1 MLQTHISPDKNTWP
15 ALMLRATDDDTVIE
29 QRVRAILERI
39 RQGGDEALRAITT
52 EIDGRCPESLQVSEA
67 EFAEAESS
75 VSEELKSAIRQ
86 AASNIS
92 TFHKAQQTPAVD
104 VYTIPGVH
112 CRRRVLPIRRVG
124 LYIPGGSAPLF
135 STILMLALPA
145 QIAGCEEIVLC
156 TPCDRTTG
164 KVNPVVLYTAQL
176 CGVRTIYKLGGAQAI
191 AAMAYGTESIE
202 RVFKIF
208 GPGNRYVTKA
218 KQMVSAQGTAI
229 DMPAGPSEVMIM
241 ADDSARPDFVAA
253 DFLSQAEHGPDS
265 QSLLVCR
272 SQEFAEQVNAEIA
285 RQLALLPRADIATR
299 SLANSRIVV
308 FDDID
313 TMIAFANAY
322 ASEHL
327 IIAMD
332 DAWAVADRITAAG
345 SIFVGHYSP
354 ESAGDYASGTNHTLP
369 TMGLAS
375 AYSGIGLDSFMH
387 AITYQELSQEGLN
400 SLSNTIIRMA
410 EAEGLDAHANAVK
423 VRVASKGFGNSESSE
438 PSENS
443 ENSNCP
449 LSTINCQLKNV
460 RPNIAALK
468 PYSTARDEYKG
479 SIGIYL
485 DANENPF
492 DNGYNR
498 YPSTAL
504 KEQVRSAIAQKK
516 GVNPTRLFLGNGSDE
531 AIDLLFR
538 IFCRPGIDNIV
549 SIAPT
554 YGMYS
559 VCAAINDIECREVM
573 LGEDF
578 SLPVE
583 ALLNATDMQS
593 KLLFVCSPNNPT
605 ANAFPREQLVSL
617 LSRFPGIVVVDE
629 AYIDFSS
636 VPSMVEL
643 IDQYPNLIVLQT
655 LSKAYGLAGLRIGL
669 AFAEERIIRLF
680 EQVKYPYNIGTD
692 TLALALRLLATDITP
707 QVQTLIAERERV
719 AAALTELPYIEKVYP
734 SDANFLLVKTAR
746 PRELYD
752 YLIARELIVRDRS
765 RTPGCEGTLRI
776 TIGTSEENDRLIEEL
791 RVWS

>member
-1 MLQTHISPDKNTWP
+1 MQ
-15 ALMLRATDDDTVIE
+15 RATDDDTVIE
-29 QRVRAILERI
+29 QRVRTILERI

-52 EIDGRCPESLQVSEA
+52 EIDGCCPESLQVSEA

-75 VSEELKSAIRQ
+75 VSDELKSAIRQ

-104 VYTIPGVH
+104 VYTMPGVH

-387 AITYQELSQEGLN
+387 AITYQQLTQEGLN
-400 SLSNTIIRMA
+400 SLSNTIIHMA

-423 VRVASKGFGNSESSE
+423 VRVEGPLLTSPKGEGLQTSQSVSSPLGGNEGGQA
-438 PSENS
+438 
-443 ENSNCP
+443 
-449 LSTINCQLKNV
+449 LV
-460 RPNIAALK
+460 RPNILALK

-504 KEQVRSAIAQKK
+504 KEQVHSAIAQKK
-516 GVNPTRLFLGNGSDE
+516 GVNPARLFLGNGSDE

-583 ALLNATDMQS
+583 ALLSATDMQS

-605 ANAFPREQLVSL
+605 ANAFPREQLISL

-692 TLALALRLLATDITP
+692 TLALALRLLETDITP

-752 YLIARELIVRDRS
+752 YLITRELIVRDRS

-776 TIGTSEENDRLIEEL
+776 TIGTPEENDRLIREL

>member
-104 VYTIPGVH
+104 VYTMPGVH

-423 VRVASKGFGNSESSE
+423 VRVASKGSGNSESSE

-583 ALLNATDMQS
+583 ALLSATDMQS

-707 QVQTLIAERERV
+707 QVQTLIAERKRV
-719 AAALTELPYIEKVYP
+719 AAALAELPFVEKVYP

-752 YLIARELIVRDRS
+752 YLITRELIVRDRS

-776 TIGTSEENDRLIEEL
+776 TIGTPEENDRLIREL